1 MDLKSKILNEYSA
14 FENNPLNSTRKPLH
28 SLREKA
34 ARNFELKGFPNRKM
48 EEWKY
53 DKLGFLDTID
63 FNISLIPPNGNFN
76 INEYINVPVIKYSE
90 NYLVFINGFYC
101 KELSHLNISDKKIF
115 ARSLAKSLNRYD
127 EELIKNHLGKYAGYE
142 NDPFVSINTAL
153 SQDGAY
159 IYIPDGV
166 MLEEPI
172 QLIFLNDSRQGEIMS
187 NPRNLII
194 VGDCS
199 QVKILETNYT
209 IGDKPSLTNMVT
221 EIVAD
226 RFANVD
232 YYKVQNNGENSYY
245 IGTIQASQERGSVF
259 NNSTVTIRGNFI
271 RNNLNTRHNDEGCE
285 SNYHGFYLL
294 EGKDFVDNHTLV
306 DHAKPN
312 CTSSEVYKGI
322 IGDYATAVFN
332 GKIVVRPDAQKT
344 NAYQS
349 NKNILMSDNATI
361 NTKPQLEIFADDVKC
376 SHGAASG
383 NLDKESL
390 FYLKSRGIGEEK
402 AKALLLNAFA
412 SDVVEKIN
420 ISELRDQIKQ
430 QIAVRLNMED
440 IFFCDVLLENN

>member
-1 MDLKSKILNEYSA
+1 
-14 FENNPLNSTRKPLH
+14 
-28 SLREKA
+28 
-34 ARNFELKGFPNRKM
+34 
-48 EEWKY
+48 
-53 DKLGFLDTID
+53 
-63 FNISLIPPNGNFN
+63 
-76 INEYINVPVIKYSE
+76 
-90 NYLVFINGFYC
+90 
-101 KELSHLNISDKKIF
+101 
-115 ARSLAKSLNRYD
+115 LNRYD